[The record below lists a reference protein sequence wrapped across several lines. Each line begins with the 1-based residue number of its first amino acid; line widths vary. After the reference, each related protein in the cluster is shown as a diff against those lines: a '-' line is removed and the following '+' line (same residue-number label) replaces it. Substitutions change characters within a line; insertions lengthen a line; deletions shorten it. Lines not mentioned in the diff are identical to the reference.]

1 MNYTVT
7 TFYCFKKLP
16 APELQIIKTK
26 LQNILVQNQIKG
38 TILIAPEGINATICA
53 TDSQQLQN
61 GVTQI
66 KAHLGIE
73 FPQTISTSPIDPF
86 PKAKVRIKPALV
98 KLLDEKRNL
107 SELEAHEI
115 GKYVKPE
122 DWNELIAN
130 DDVIIIDARN
140 LYETH
145 LGSFKGAVDPKTRKF
160 NHLSDFTKQK
170 IPKDAKI
177 ATYCTGGIRCERY
190 SAWLKAEGYENVY
203 HLEGGILRYLVEVS
217 EEQSLWQGSCYVFD
231 DRVAV
236 KHGLEVDETATSC
249 LACGH
254 SLIAREL
261 QSEKYMYGKSCPHC
275 ETYPPSNFDLLEQHQ
290 NIIEKI

>member
-1 MNYTVT
+1 MNYTIT

-16 APELQIIKTK
+16 APDLPKIKAEL
-26 LQNILVQNQIKG
+26 LDILLKNHIKG
-38 TILIAPEGINATICA
+38 TILVASEGINATICA
-53 TDSQQLQN
+53 DDAQRLQN
-61 GVTQI
+61 GVSQI
-66 KAHLGIE
+66 KSHLGME
-73 FPQTISTSPIDPF
+73 FPQTISSSTIDPF

-107 SELEAHEI
+107 SELAPEEI
-115 GKYVKPE
+115 GTYVKPSE
-122 DWNELIAN
+122 WNELIAS

-140 LYETH
+140 SYETH
-145 LGSFKGAVDPKTRKF
+145 LGAFKGAVDPKTRKF
-160 NHLSDFTKQK
+160 NHLSDFTKQE

-190 SAWLKAEGYENVY
+190 SAWLKAQGYENVY
-203 HLEGGILRYLVEVS
+203 HLEGGILRYLAEVP

-254 SLIAREL
+254 TLIAREL
-261 QSEKYMYGKSCPHC
+261 QSEKYVYGKSCPHC
-275 ETYPPSNFDLLEQHQ
+275 ETYPPSNFDLLEQ
-290 NIIEKI
+290 NKTT